1 MKRLLLSAAAVL
13 FAFSANAQI
22 SSDTLTYT
30 RGTLGVQAVFPV
42 NINSQSSC
50 ADTMGISIPSGHW
63 ISSIEL
69 KYEVQTQGGGFG
81 GVAPNDVGTYVEF
94 VSESSKETGLT
105 YGTSGTNGT
114 TESVSRTIN
123 EFNGAVT
130 DTFLVFKLHP
140 LRQAFTAACD
150 TNSAKITD
158 STYQIIVNHYP
169 APTCF
174 QPTNLAVDWTMSA
187 QAQLSWTTGGSS
199 SWEVEYGAPGF
210 TPGTGTRLSA
220 LTNPFVVTG
229 LTASTSYEFIVRD
242 SCAVGNTSIW
252 SAAAGDST
260 RCAPITFTTSY
271 TENFNSTTDWV
282 PGSGFDNDGST
293 VPSCLLRN
301 PTSPNGGQG

>member
-50 ADTMGISIPSGHW
+50 ADTMGISIPSGNW

-94 VSESSKETGLT
+94 VSESTKETGLT

-174 QPTNLAVDWTMSA
+174 QPTNLAVDWT
-187 QAQLSWTTGGSS
+187 
-199 SWEVEYGAPGF
+199 
-210 TPGTGTRLSA
+210 
-220 LTNPFVVTG
+220 
-229 LTASTSYEFIVRD
+229 
-242 SCAVGNTSIW
+242 
-252 SAAAGDST
+252 
-260 RCAPITFTTSY
+260 
-271 TENFNSTTDWV
+271 
-282 PGSGFDNDGST
+282 
-293 VPSCLLRN
+293 
-301 PTSPNGGQG
+301 

>member
-1 MKRLLLSAAAVL
+1 M
-13 FAFSANAQI
+13 
-22 SSDTLTYT
+22 
-30 RGTLGVQAVFPV
+30 
-42 NINSQSSC
+42 
-50 ADTMGISIPSGHW
+50 
-63 ISSIEL
+63 
-69 KYEVQTQGGGFG
+69 
-81 GVAPNDVGTYVEF
+81 PNDVGTYVEF
-94 VSESSKETGLT
+94 VSESTKETGLT

-169 APTCF
+169 ALTCF
-174 QPTNLAVDWTMSA
+174 QPTNLTVDWTMSD

-210 TPGTGTRLSA
+210 TPGTGTRARSIDQPIR
-220 LTNPFVVTG
+220 NYR
-229 LTASTSYEFIVRD
+229 SYRINIVRVHC
-242 SCAVGNTSIW
+242 SRFMCGRKYGIW
-252 SAAAGDST
+252 SAAAEDST

-293 VPSCLLRN
+293 VPSCWLRIPRALTVAKATHGVLL
-301 PTSPNGGQG
+301 TIVQVLQAQGHLPVEAVQANIFMRKLQVQRTKVSLKLRRH